1 MKRTKK
7 KKMQTKIQKNKVSKS
22 IPPTEKIKDLQLKE
36 SLLFFISKKIIDPKK
51 INWMGDFERNLKQSL
66 EEAIK
71 EKYKDTNERF
81 SELRKSGKDLGVL
94 NFKLMM
100 IPLKIKIFLSTYEKK
115 DAENI
120 LKRIE
125 EIEGEINSIKK

>member
-1 MKRTKK
+1 
-7 KKMQTKIQKNKVSKS
+7 MQTKIQKNKVSKS

>member
-1 MKRTKK
+1 
-7 KKMQTKIQKNKVSKS
+7 MQTKIQKNKVSES

-71 EKYKDTNERF
+71 EKYKDINERF

-125 EIEGEINSIKK
+125 EIEGEINLIKK